1 MFHSI
6 TCEHCGSRQM
16 QHVGP
21 NESELKCSACAKM
34 IQLASKQEEPKKEEA
49 PAAPKEEPKQEEK
62 KEEASVSKSKKSR
75 AKKS

>member
-34 IQLASKQEEPKKEEA
+34 IQLAPKQEEPKKEEA
-49 PAAPKEEPKQEEK
+49 QVAPKEEPKQEPK
-62 KEEASVSKSKKSR
+62 KEEAPKANKKSR